1 MDERS
6 RYLSNNDGCVV
17 ARSNDVKQW
26 IKMGQPVFEV
36 EDIIK
41 EHGIQVFS
49 SNYTILF
56 TVILKDLAGPA
67 QPDTGKMD

>member
-1 MDERS
+1 
-6 RYLSNNDGCVV
+6 
-17 ARSNDVKQW
+17 
-26 IKMGQPVFEV
+26 MGQPVFEV